1 MGNPN
6 AKPPKKRKATAYSRK
21 IRGGNSK
28 RSSFD
33 YAGVRD
39 LYGLDSDTNP
49 QQVGFAIAPS
59 STNTRANPSPVKHVV
74 KARLAEQV
82 HQNALLSLDFD
93 KAQKNVTLK
102 SQQIFSLKQQNRDLS
117 RALQVEKKKSR
128 ETIAHLLADAERIMS
143 DACDV
148 ELEAGRKMSAAEYQL
163 SMERERLNCT
173 KQSVDM
179 KISLEKE
186 KSKHNMQEERRRSA
200 ARLAA
205 GMLFCIRVRVAQPS
219 HICIVTYMYL
229 TFFIIR
235 FFYPFYSESEL
246 QRTSAE
252 AAIKT

>member
-6 AKPPKKRKATAYSRK
+6 AKPPKKRKASAFSRK

-33 YAGVRD
+33 YAGARD
-39 LYGLDSDTNP
+39 LCGLDSDANP

-59 STNTRANPSPVKHVV
+59 TTNTRANPSPFKQVV
-74 KARLAEQV
+74 KARLADQV
-82 HQNALLSLDFD
+82 NQNVLLSIDFD

-102 SQQIFSLKQQNRDLS
+102 SQQILTLKQQNRELS

-128 ETIAHLLADAERIMS
+128 ATIAHLLADAERIMS

-163 SMERERLNCT
+163 SMERDRLNCT

-186 KSKHNMQEERRRSA
+186 KSKHNMQQERRRSA

-205 GMLFCIRVRVAQPS
+205 GMLFSIRVRVAQPS
-219 HICIVTYMYL
+219 HICIITYMYYH
-229 TFFIIR
+229 I
-235 FFYPFYSESEL
+235 YV
-246 QRTSAE
+246 
-252 AAIKT
+252 